1 MKEIPAE
8 VVRLTEAVV
17 AALDAKKAERVIVL
31 DVWQRSDVADRFVI
45 ASGTS
50 KRHLKALADA
60 VEEAAE
66 RLGAGARMEGLEAL
80 EWVVVDLGDV
90 IVHLFL
96 PDVRELFQLERL
108 WGAPGEES
116 HAS

>member
-1 MKEIPAE
+1 MRSVPEE

-17 AALDAKKAERVIVL
+17 AALDDKKAERVIVL
-31 DVWQRSDVADRFVI
+31 DVWQRSDIADRFVI

-60 VEEAAE
+60 VEEVAD
-66 RLGAGARMEGLEAL
+66 RHGLRARIEGLEAL
-80 EWVVVDLGDV
+80 EWVLVDLGDV
-90 IVHLFL
+90 VVHLFL

-108 WGAPGEES
+108 WGAPGE
-116 HAS
+116 A